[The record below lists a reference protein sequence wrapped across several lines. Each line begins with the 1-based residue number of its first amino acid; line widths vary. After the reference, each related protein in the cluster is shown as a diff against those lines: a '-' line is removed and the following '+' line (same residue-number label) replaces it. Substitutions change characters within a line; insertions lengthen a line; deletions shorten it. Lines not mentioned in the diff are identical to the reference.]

1 MAEDPRRKALKE
13 AGRAQAQFEK
23 SQQRLD
29 DLGTARRKR
38 FRQAAVA
45 GASMAE
51 IAEAVG
57 LHRSR
62 VNQIIHGK

>member
-1 MAEDPRRKALKE
+1 MADDPRRKALKD

-23 SQQRLD
+23 SQMRLD
-29 DLGTARRKR
+29 ELGAARRER
-38 FRQAAVA
+38 FRQAAAA

-51 IAEAVG
+51 IAETVG

>member
-1 MAEDPRRKALKE
+1 MDAAERKALKD
-13 AGRAQAQFEK
+13 ARRAQTQFDRAEE
-23 SQQRLD
+23 RLD
-29 DLGTARRKR
+29 A
-38 FRQAAVA
+38 AAVA
-45 GASMAE
+45 RRQSFERAAAAGLSMAE

>member
-1 MAEDPRRKALKE
+1 MADDPRRKALKK
-13 AGRAQAQFEK
+13 AGRAQTQFEK
-23 SQQRLD
+23 SRQRLD
-29 DLGTARRKR
+29 DHIAARRES
-38 FRQAAVA
+38 FREAAAA

-57 LHRSR
+57 LNRSR

>member
-1 MAEDPRRKALKE
+1 M
-13 AGRAQAQFEK
+13 
-23 SQQRLD
+23 RLD
-29 DLGTARRKR
+29 ELGAARRER
-38 FRQAAVA
+38 FRQAAAA